1 LTRGRATGVRVF
13 VVDDSPTA
21 RRMLSLLL
29 TELRGVVVIGE
40 ASSGEEC
47 LARVDELAPDVIVMD
62 WKMRGIDGART
73 TEDLLARHPDV
84 RVVGFTSSGS
94 TATHRAFLDAGA
106 AAVFA
111 KHDAMKLRDYLG
123 DLCHAD

>member
-1 LTRGRATGVRVF
+1 VRVF

-29 TELRGVVVIGE
+29 TEPRVVVVVGE

-62 WKMRGIDGART
+62 WKMPGIDGGQT
-73 TEDLLARHPDV
+73 TEDLLAGHPDV

-94 TATHRAFLDAGA
+94 TVTHRAFLDAGA

-111 KHDAMKLRDYLG
+111 KQDATKLRDYLG
-123 DLCHAD
+123 ELCHAD